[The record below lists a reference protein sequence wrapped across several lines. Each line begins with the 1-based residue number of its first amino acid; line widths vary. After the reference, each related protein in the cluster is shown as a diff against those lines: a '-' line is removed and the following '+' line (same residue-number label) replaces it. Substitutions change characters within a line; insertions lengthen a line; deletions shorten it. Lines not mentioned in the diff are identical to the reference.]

1 MSILSLIIFL
11 GEDFFS
17 YESLP
22 KYNTALSPFISERIG
37 TGHFQINNMEI
48 ITSHYTKKFFKM
60 WEVFSPKQGL
70 KNIIKSLLYKNSKFI
85 CGFWES
91 HLPYSILKSTIQIVW
106 EKEKDILEKISASC
120 YRSASDVYI
129 WLFSH
134 WQIVSIQY
142 SIGNPKLGGLFN

>member
-1 MSILSLIIFL
+1 MKVCLSTIQHYLLLYLNELVLDIFKSIIWRLLLVIIL
-11 GEDFFS
+11 
-17 YESLP
+17 
-22 KYNTALSPFISERIG
+22 
-37 TGHFQINNMEI
+37 
-48 ITSHYTKKFFKM
+48 KKFFKM
-60 WEVFSPKQGL
+60 WEVFSLKQGL